1 MLEALV
7 HRRLA
12 SVLVALHA
20 VFGFICCLCLSI
32 KLMHADDVQCL
43 SYQGRLDLRV
53 EKGLTRQRG

>member
-7 HRRLA
+7 HRGLA

-20 VFGFICCLCLSI
+20 VFGFIRCLCLSI